1 MGVAKSLKSSRIQ
14 KVPRKP
20 LKELGLRALVDACDH
35 AIIGT
40 DANGIIVSWNK
51 GAEKICGYK
60 AEEAL
65 GRSISILI
73 PPDHPDEL
81 PEIMTRLRRGEH
93 IATFETTRIHK
104 DGHPIDLSISIS
116 PVIGRGDVVVGAS
129 VVAHDITQHKATQN
143 ALIDLRALVDASD
156 DAIIGKTADG
166 TIVSWNT
173 GAEKVYG
180 YKSEEALGRSIS
192 ILIPPDHPDELPEI
206 MTRLRRGEHIATFET
221 TRIHK
226 DGHPIDVSVTISPV
240 KGRGGVVVGAT
251 AVARD
256 ITKQKE
262 TEEALR
268 ISEERF
274 RVALRSA
281 PVVVF
286 SHDLQLRYTW
296 MSSPNFPVRPEN
308 YLGRTD
314 TEVFEG
320 EEGACLT
327 AIKEEVLRTGVES
340 HTEVTVTLQ
349 CSGSA

>member
-1 MGVAKSLKSSRIQ
+1 
-14 KVPRKP
+14 
-20 LKELGLRALVDACDH
+20 
-35 AIIGT
+35 
-40 DANGIIVSWNK
+40 
-51 GAEKICGYK
+51 
-60 AEEAL
+60 
-65 GRSISILI
+65 
-73 PPDHPDEL
+73 
-81 PEIMTRLRRGEH
+81 
-93 IATFETTRIHK
+93 
-104 DGHPIDLSISIS
+104 
-116 PVIGRGDVVVGAS
+116 
-129 VVAHDITQHKATQN
+129 
-143 ALIDLRALVDASD
+143 VDASD

-180 YKSEEALGRSIS
+180 YKAEEALGQSIS
-192 ILIPPDHPDELPEI
+192 ILIPPDQPDELLEI
-206 MTRLRRGEHIATFET
+206 MTRLRRGEHIPTFET
-221 TRIHK
+221 IRIHK

-256 ITKQKE
+256 ITKQKQ
-262 TEEALR
+262 TDEALR

-308 YLGRTD
+308 YLGHTD

-320 EEGACLT
+320 EEGARLT

-349 CSGSA
+349 GEMHYFDLVVQPLSDSRGKLLGLLCSAIDTTSLKQTIVRLQQALNEVQLLKGLLPICASCKKIQDKRGIWQQLEGYIQDHSEAKFTHGLCPDCLRKLYPEYYR